1 MSNVTVRRRGVTVFL
16 AASVIMGTVFAG
28 MAAGS
33 ALGLDEPTPDE
44 TVVTVEPTAAPT
56 DVIVKQQN
64 PRPIARSTRVNA
76 DGSTTI
82 DWNNGL
88 RDESDPNFADFQNL
102 SFTVSKTTN
111 LSYEIVNVSWEG
123 GLPTS
128 DGEYAFDYVQIMQ
141 CWDDG
146 SGTADPRHC
155 QFGMSTNGASLMGQ
169 NASTR
174 NLSDGEDLLQE
185 YGGVFQLPTDPGNP
199 FLRQFQVPF
208 DTPSGDSTFDTR
220 QYFDASSTNEVIAA
234 RIEQDGTGSVPFEI
248 HTALEAPHLGCGGT
262 TGSGDIRDCY
272 IVIVPRGQ
280 YSVDGSAYYDGPT
293 PRVSGSP
300 LSATAWANRVEF
312 PISFQSVKSG
322 CPIGAEEERT
332 VGNEIVAAA
341 FNSWQSAMCKAK
353 TVFGFSQIGDS
364 EARRQIISDVDGA
377 ARFAVVSNP
386 LTAEE
391 ATGHTIAYGPLVQSA
406 LVIAFNIEYDVRGQS
421 ELIGLNGRPVTNL
434 VLNQR
439 LMAKL
444 MTQSYQNDVAGG
456 SSLDYLADNPTNIAH
471 DPEFL
476 ALNPDFAEFQNNAGP
491 TGILQPI
498 GNADVF
504 RQLWAW
510 IIADEDAAS
519 FLDGTA
525 DEWGMVV
532 NKYYRDLNIPDDT
545 TLDSLPK
552 ADLSTYLAPDAGEA
566 YGTFELRPYVA
577 DLYDAAVRTRR
588 ADAGTKIVWD
598 QTRNPPAFVNAGP
611 QNPGSRFIMGITDIT
626 TAERLK
632 LPMAKLVN
640 GAGVAVGP
648 TNSSIAAAIEN
659 FSESTVPGVVVF
671 NASIEDEAA
680 YPLATVAYAAVSVC
694 DATLGQLAKYKKL
707 LTLAKGKGQ
716 VTGSNR
722 GQLPEGYLPL
732 TSAQTKSLA
741 SMISTISREI
751 SSPVCVEHQTTSSA
765 VFETPIDTSST
776 PTNDVVSE
784 AAQNQ
789 LSGNFPGDPNSALK
803 YSLLSALFFGAP
815 FMVGGRMLVRKA
827 NAIND

>member
-1 MSNVTVRRRGVTVFL
+1 MTAAPRRRRFL
-16 AASVIMGTVFAG
+16 TAFLTLNVMCGTVFAG
-28 MAAGS
+28 MAAG
-33 ALGLDEPTPDE
+33 AAFGLEEPTPEE
-44 TVVTVEPTAAPT
+44 TVAAIDPSTAETEGPSA
-56 DVIVKQQN
+56 QE
-64 PRPIARSTRVNA
+64 IARATRVNA

-82 DWNNGL
+82 AWNNGL
-88 RDESDPNFADFQNL
+88 RDEADPNFADYQNL

-111 LSYEIVNVSWEG
+111 LTYEIVNVSWEG

-128 DGEYAFDYVQIMQ
+128 EGEYAYDYVQIMQ

-146 SGTADPRHC
+146 SGTADPRNC

-185 YGGVFQLPTDPGNP
+185 YGGDFQLPADPGNP

-208 DTPSGDSTFDTR
+208 ETPSGDSTFDTR
-220 QYFDASSTNEVIAA
+220 KYFDASSTNEVIAA
-234 RIEQDGTGSVPFEI
+234 RIEQDGTGTVPFEV
-248 HTALEAPHLGCGGT
+248 HTSLEAPHLGCGGT
-262 TGSGDIRDCY
+262 TSNGDIRDCF

-280 YSVDGSAYYDGPT
+280 YSVDGAAYYDGPT
-293 PRVSGSP
+293 PRVGGSP

-312 PISFQSVKSG
+312 PLTFQSVKSG
-322 CPIGAEEERT
+322 CPIGAAEERT

-341 FNSWQSAMCKAK
+341 FGSWQSAMCKAK

-364 EARRQIISDVDGA
+364 EARRQIVSDVDGA

-386 LTAEE
+386 LTTEE
-391 ATGHTIAYGPLVQSA
+391 ATGHTVTYGPLVQSA
-406 LVIAFNIEYDVRGQS
+406 IVVAYNIEYDVRGQS
-421 ELIGLNGRPVTNL
+421 ELIGQNGRPVTNL

-439 LMAKL
+439 LLAKL

-456 SSLDYLADNPTNIAH
+456 ATLDYLSSNPTNIAH

-476 ALNPDFAEFQNNAGP
+476 ELNPDFAEFQNNAGP

-498 GNADVF
+498 GNADAF
-504 RQLWAW
+504 RQMWQW
-510 IIADEDAAS
+510 IVADADAAA

-552 ADLSTYLAPDAGEA
+552 ADLSTYLAPDAGQA

-577 DLYDAAVRTRR
+577 DMYDAAVRTRR
-588 ADAGTKIVWD
+588 ADPGTKIVWD
-598 QTRNPPAFVNAGP
+598 QTRNPPTFVNVGP

-626 TAERLK
+626 TAARLK

-640 GAGVAVGP
+640 GTGAAVEPDADSISTAIANFGESAIPGVAAFD
-648 TNSSIAAAIEN
+648 SSIDVA
-659 FSESTVPGVVVF
+659 G
-671 NASIEDEAA
+671 A

-694 DATLGQLAKYKKL
+694 DATIPQLTKYNKL
-707 LTLAKGKGQ
+707 LNLAKGKGQ

-722 GQLPEGYLPL
+722 GQLPEGYVPL
-732 TSAQTKSLA
+732 TSDQKKALG
-741 SMISTISREI
+741 SMISAISAEI
-751 SSPVCVEHQTTSSA
+751 SSPVCAEHAPTTSTGTYT
-765 VFETPIDTSST
+765 ETPT
-776 PTNDVVSE
+776 TNAVDVVTE
-784 AAQNQ
+784 ATQNQ

-803 YSLLSALFFGAP
+803 YSLLSAMFFGAP
-815 FMVGGRMLVRKA
+815 FMVAGRMLVRKA